1 LISTKISISSRPQLN
16 SFKKIKGIFS
26 EYSILKKNT
35 KYLPM
40 RRLTNY
46 LNKPLYGVSKNAS
59 ANSKFIGS
67 TLLASVIATGFYL
80 KNQKTMLLT
89 QFNDIQ
95 NAALVDETQPE
106 SGLSPAQEKVKEA
119 IVYTRELNEVCIFI
133 FSYF

>member
-1 LISTKISISSRPQLN
+1 
-16 SFKKIKGIFS
+16 
-26 EYSILKKNT
+26 
-35 KYLPM
+35 M

-59 ANSKFIGS
+59 VNSKFIGS